1 MPDPEAMPGHRASKA
16 SKASAAILGQRAIP
30 DAKALRGM
38 LGHKGRREQPGLQ
51 DHKDR
56 KAMSGFKA
64 PEVFQGQPAQPAL
77 LAPWAHRV

>member
-51 DHKDR
+51 DHK
-56 KAMSGFKA
+56 
-64 PEVFQGQPAQPAL
+64 V
-77 LAPWAHRV
+77 